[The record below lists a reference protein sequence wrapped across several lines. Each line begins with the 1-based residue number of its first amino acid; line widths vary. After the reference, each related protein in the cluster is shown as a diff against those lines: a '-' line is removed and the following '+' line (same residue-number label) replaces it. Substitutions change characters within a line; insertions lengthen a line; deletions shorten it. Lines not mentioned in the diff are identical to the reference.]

1 MLKQT
6 DNQTDRLLLAHSV
19 NFITL
24 TFVFVSH
31 KIFSA
36 RLYIAPSSRLL
47 RVGATAFLCP
57 PPYSTYATG
66 QSGVTYPVNDVV
78 SRRWTSNSA
87 GMTALASG
95 QRSSGQL
102 DGQLDTTT
110 TIHSVER
117 SRAA

>member
-1 MLKQT
+1 
-6 DNQTDRLLLAHSV
+6 
-19 NFITL
+19 
-24 TFVFVSH
+24 
-31 KIFSA
+31 
-36 RLYIAPSSRLL
+36 
-47 RVGATAFLCP
+47 
-57 PPYSTYATG
+57 
-66 QSGVTYPVNDVV
+66 VV